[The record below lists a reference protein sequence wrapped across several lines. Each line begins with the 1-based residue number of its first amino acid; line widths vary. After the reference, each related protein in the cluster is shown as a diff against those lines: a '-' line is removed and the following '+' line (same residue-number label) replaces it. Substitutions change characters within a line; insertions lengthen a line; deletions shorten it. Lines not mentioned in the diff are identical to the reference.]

1 MARFNYVENLL
12 ILVDEK
18 RQISIFR
25 VRLIKY
31 TTLNE
36 KGQNGALK
44 CVTDKGGENGRFKQR
59 RTGKI

>member
-1 MARFNYVENLL
+1 M

-59 RTGKI
+59 RIGPVSGC